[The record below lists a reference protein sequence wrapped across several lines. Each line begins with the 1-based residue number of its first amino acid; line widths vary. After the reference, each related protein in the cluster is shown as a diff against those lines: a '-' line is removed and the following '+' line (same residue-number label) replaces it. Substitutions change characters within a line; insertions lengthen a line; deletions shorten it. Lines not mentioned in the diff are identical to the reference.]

1 MSSNNIVQLRTVK
14 QVTQEGIYTLHGL
27 ARTKLIHRIIREY
40 GKYCQGSYTVDL
52 NDIDLCDQKL
62 SLS

>member
-27 ARTKLIHRIIREY
+27 ARTKLII
-40 GKYCQGSYTVDL
+40 V
-52 NDIDLCDQKL
+52 L
-62 SLS
+62 SASTESIAKVAIQLT